1 MKTKLPRKPE
11 TPLVPWS
18 RVRPGPQPALV
29 ARDLQGVRG
38 HNLCP
43 QPWPG
48 LCGSSLP
55 LTLLLPPSQAPGDRG
70 SGLPCAHVF
79 SRCVHTWVLSGPRML
94 PVSACG
100 PMHVVYTRRP
110 HAQDVACIRGF
121 RPRAPLCMCM
131 LARARARCVSH
142 GRAHAL
148 SFAHSHPLWV
158 CGLLTATRGVRRGGS
173 CARFTHGSLACKTV
187 LCRHVRRAHTEHPL
201 CRTVCMIRTCRA
213 STYMASTRTTPY
225 TEFTYPV

>member
-11 TPLVPWS
+11 TPPVPWS
-18 RVRPGPQPALV
+18 RARPGPQPALV

-158 CGLLTATRGVRRGGS
+158 CGLLTAHGESAVAARVRGLHTDPSRAKLFSADTFAAPTR
-173 CARFTHGSLACKTV
+173 
-187 LCRHVRRAHTEHPL
+187 
-201 CRTVCMIRTCRA
+201 
-213 STYMASTRTTPY
+213 STRFGAPY
-225 TEFTYPV
+225 V